1 MLTPRRAADLVPVES
16 TGHSSTAGTPLS
28 KAVQNIRHE
37 LIDAQVE
44 VLRMYLEK
52 RSRER
57 LVAALDRLIE
67 CTRVS
72 FREEEAL
79 MERLTSTL
87 DPRHRE
93 RHDEVLAQLELL
105 RHDMEDIDRAR
116 LLAQLILVDRQL
128 TSHISDVALVPARW
142 DGAYRADFDTLP
154 QGPAG
159 TRHQH

>member
-1 MLTPRRAADLVPVES
+1 MLTPRRAVDLVPVES
-16 TGHSSTAGTPLS
+16 TSFPSTAGTPLT

-37 LIDAQVE
+37 LVDAQVE

-52 RSRER
+52 RSRE
-57 LVAALDRLIE
+57 LLLAALDRLIE

-72 FREEEAL
+72 FREEEEL

-87 DPRHRE
+87 DPSHRE

-105 RHDMEDIDRAR
+105 RHDIEDIDRAR

-128 TSHISDVALVPARW
+128 TSHISDVAMVPDTWAGNYLSECEMLTHGVGGAR
-142 DGAYRADFDTLP
+142 
-154 QGPAG
+154 
-159 TRHQH
+159 H